1 MHNYFKISTLFQ
13 LLIFQ
18 LISMNASA
26 QFFDFPSEVI
36 DKANLMVTYNLS
48 YKQDTNRLD
57 FQRQEEMLLFV
68 GEKTSLFISKNLYN
82 LRQLGT
88 IAEREGRLNS
98 FIDEM
103 SEGHYRAR
111 FLYSIYKNYPEGFLT
126 YADKVLPTF
135 FIYEEDLSAF
145 QWELLDKDS
154 LINGYTVQKALLRY
168 GGRLWF
174 AWYTLEIPV
183 ADGPYKFSGLPGLIL
198 KISDSQGHYVFEMT
212 AIERLKEAVAIAFFN
227 MDWVKTN
234 RKGFLDAEEN
244 FRHDIINRAREAGS
258 DNNSQQTAARNMLK
272 RNNPIELE

>member
-1 MHNYFKISTLFQ
+1 MRNYFKISTICQ

-18 LISMNASA
+18 LISINASA

-88 IAEREGRLNS
+88 IAEREGRLDS

-111 FLYSIYKNYPEGFLT
+111 FLYSIYKNYPQGKLT

-135 FIYEEDLSAF
+135 FIYGKTYLHF
-145 QWELLDKDS
+145 NGNC
-154 LINGYTVQKALLRY
+154 LI
-168 GGRLWF
+168 
-174 AWYTLEIPV
+174 
-183 ADGPYKFSGLPGLIL
+183 
-198 KISDSQGHYVFEMT
+198 KIV
-212 AIERLKEAVAIAFFN
+212 
-227 MDWVKTN
+227 
-234 RKGFLDAEEN
+234 
-244 FRHDIINRAREAGS
+244 
-258 DNNSQQTAARNMLK
+258 
-272 RNNPIELE
+272 

>member
-1 MHNYFKISTLFQ
+1 MQKQAILRIS
-13 LLIFQ
+13 LLIIITQILTIPLF
-18 LISMNASA
+18 A

-68 GEKTSLFISKNLYN
+68 GEKTSLFTSKNLYN
-82 LRQLGT
+82 LRKLGT
-88 IAEREGRLNS
+88 IAEREGRLDS

-103 SEGHYRAR
+103 SEGHYRTR
-111 FLYSIYKNYPEGFLT
+111 FTFEIYKNYPAGMLS
-126 YADKVLPTF
+126 YADKVIPTF

-145 QWELLDKDS
+145 QWDLTNEDS
-154 LINGYTVQKALLRY
+154 LISGYRVQKARLRY

-183 ADGPYKFSGLPGLIL
+183 SDGPYKFIGLPGLIL
-198 KISDSQGHYVFEMT
+198 NIADSQGHYVFEMT
-212 AIERLKEAVAIAFFN
+212 AIERLKEAVAIEFFN

-234 RKGFLDAEEN
+234 RKGVLDAEEN
-244 FRHDIINRAREAGS
+244 FRHDIINRAREAGA
-258 DNNSQQTAARNMLK
+258 NSQAQQTAARNMLK

>member
-1 MHNYFKISTLFQ
+1 MQKQAILRIS
-13 LLIFQ
+13 LLIIITQILTIPLF
-18 LISMNASA
+18 A

-36 DKANLMVTYNLS
+36 DKANLIVTYNLS
-48 YKQDTNRLD
+48 YKQDTNKLD

-88 IAEREGRLNS
+88 IAEREGRLDS

-103 SEGHYRAR
+103 SEGHYRTR
-111 FLYSIYKNYPEGFLT
+111 FTFEIYKNYPAGMLS
-126 YADKVLPTF
+126 YADKVIPSS
-135 FIYEEDLSAF
+135 FIYEEKLSAF
-145 QWELLDKDS
+145 QWELLNEDS
-154 LINGYTVQKALLRY
+154 LIGAYAVQKARLRY
-168 GGRLWF
+168 GGRLWY

-183 ADGPYKFSGLPGLIL
+183 SDGPYKFSGLPGLIL

-212 AIERLKEAVAIAFFN
+212 AIERLKEAVAIAFYD
-227 MDWVKTN
+227 MDYVKTN

-244 FRHDIINRAREAGS
+244 FRHDIINRAREAGA
-258 DNNSQQTAARNMLK
+258 NLQSQQTAARNMMK

>member
-1 MHNYFKISTLFQ
+1 MRNYFKISTLFQ

-18 LISMNASA
+18 LISINATA

-57 FQRQEEMLLFV
+57 FQRQKEMLLFV

-88 IAEREGRLNS
+88 IAEREGRLDS
-98 FIDEM
+98 FIEEM

-111 FLYSIYKNYPEGFLT
+111 FLYSIYKNYPEGELT

-154 LINGYTVQKALLRY
+154 LINGYTVQKALLHY

-183 ADGPYKFSGLPGLIL
+183 ADGPYKFRGLPGLII
-198 KISDSQGHYVFEMT
+198 KIHDEKEHYVFELDV
-212 AIERLKEAVAIAFFN
+212 IERYDKYFDIEFED
-227 MDWVKTN
+227 MGWVTTTREN
-234 RKGFLDAEEN
+234 YLMAEQN
-244 FRHDIINRAREAGS
+244 FRLDIISRAKEAGS
-258 DNNSQQTAARNMLK
+258 NAVSLQRAYRNMMK
-272 RNNPIELE
+272 KNNPIELE

>member
-1 MHNYFKISTLFQ
+1 MRNYFKISTICQ

-18 LISMNASA
+18 LISINASA

-88 IAEREGRLNS
+88 IAEREGRLDS

-103 SEGHYRAR
+103 TEGHYRAR
-111 FLYSIYKNYPEGFLT
+111 FLYSIYKNYPQGKLT

-135 FIYEEDLSAF
+135 FIYEVDLSAF

-154 LINGYTVQKALLRY
+154 LINGYTVQKARLSY
-168 GGRLWF
+168 GGRLWS

-198 KISDSQGHYVFEMT
+198 KVSDSQGHYVFEMT
-212 AIERLKEAVAIAFFN
+212 AIERLKEAVAIAFYD
-227 MDWVKTN
+227 MGWVKQT
-234 RKGFLDAEEN
+234 E
-244 FRHDIINRAREAGS
+244 REF
-258 DNNSQQTAARNMLK
+258 
-272 RNNPIELE
+272 

>member
-1 MHNYFKISTLFQ
+1 MRNYFKISTVFQ

-18 LISMNASA
+18 LISINASA

-82 LRQLGT
+82 LRKLGT

-103 SEGHYRAR
+103 SEGHYRTR
-111 FLYSIYKNYPEGFLT
+111 FTFEIYKNYPSGMLS
-126 YADKVLPTF
+126 YVDKVIPSS

-168 GGRLWF
+168 GGRIWS

-198 KISDSQGHYVFEMT
+198 KIADSQGHYVFEMT
-212 AIERLKEAVAIAFFN
+212 AIERLKEAVAIAFYD
-227 MDWVKTN
+227 MDYVKTN

-258 DNNSQQTAARNMLK
+258 DNNSQQTAARNMAK
-272 RNNPIELE
+272 RNNHIERE

>member
-1 MHNYFKISTLFQ
+1 MRNSNKNFTILYYLV
-13 LLIFQ
+13 FQ
-18 LISMNASA
+18 LITLNVSA

-48 YKQDTNRLD
+48 YKQDTNKLD

-68 GEKTSLFISKNLYN
+68 GEKTSLFTSKNLYN
-82 LRQLGT
+82 LRKLGT

-103 SEGHYRAR
+103 SEGNYRAR
-111 FLYSIYKNYPEGFLT
+111 FTFEIYKNYPSGMLS
-126 YADKVLPTF
+126 YADKVIPSS

-168 GGRLWF
+168 GGRIWST
-174 AWYTLEIPV
+174 WYTLEIPV

-198 KISDSQGHYVFEMT
+198 KIADSQGHYVFEMT
-212 AIERLKEAVAIAFFN
+212 AIERLKEAVAIEFFN

-234 RKGFLDAEEN
+234 RKGVLDAEEN
-244 FRHDIINRAREAGS
+244 FRHDIISRARDAGS
-258 DNNSQQTAARNMLK
+258 NSQSQQTAARNMLK

>member
-1 MHNYFKISTLFQ
+1 MRNYFKISTICQ

-18 LISMNASA
+18 LISINASA

-88 IAEREGRLNS
+88 IAEREGRLDS

-111 FLYSIYKNYPEGFLT
+111 FLYSIYKNYPQGKLT

-135 FIYEEDLSAF
+135 FIYEVDLSAF

-154 LINGYTVQKALLRY
+154 LINGYTVQKARLSY
-168 GGRLWF
+168 GGRLWS

-198 KISDSQGHYVFEMT
+198 KVSDSQGHYVFEMT
-212 AIERLKEAVAIAFFN
+212 AIERLKEAVAIAFYD
-227 MDWVKTN
+227 MGWVKTD
-234 RKGFLDAEEN
+234 RKGVLSAEEN
-244 FRHDIINRAREAGS
+244 FRHDIINRAREAGA
-258 DNNSQQTAARNMLK
+258 NLKSQQTAARNMLK